1 MRVAKMSNDLDDLG
15 ECQLF
20 TECTEI
26 GTMLAAHPTL
36 GLVPGCE
43 VCIER
48 RALERL
54 EVIFRG

>member
-1 MRVAKMSNDLDDLG
+1 MSNDLDDLG